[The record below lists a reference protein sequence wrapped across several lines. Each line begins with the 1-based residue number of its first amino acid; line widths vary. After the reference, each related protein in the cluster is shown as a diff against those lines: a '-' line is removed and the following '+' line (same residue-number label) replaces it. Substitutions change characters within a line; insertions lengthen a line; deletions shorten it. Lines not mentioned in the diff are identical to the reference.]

1 MKASDQRDRFL
12 IDEMLN
18 HADVIA
24 VNVRKGRDVF
34 DTDTTTRYAVEHATE
49 LFAEAAEKI
58 SRPFKSANRQV
69 PWARLRELRHD
80 VAHPYDTG
88 ANPTS
93 VEQTWRFARD
103 DVPKITRKLRHARF
117 PRIAEPARE

>member
-1 MKASDQRDRFL
+1 MKDSSRRDRFL
-12 IDEMLN
+12 IDEILN

-34 DTDTTTRYAVEHATE
+34 ESDPTTRYAVEHATE
-49 LFAEAAEKI
+49 LLAEAAEKV
-58 SRPFKSANRQV
+58 SRPFKSVNRQV
-69 PWARLRELRHD
+69 PWDRLRELRHD
-80 VAHPYDTG
+80 VAHPYDVG

-103 DVPKITRKLRHARF
+103 DVPKISRQLRHARF
-117 PRIAEPARE
+117 ARLDRD